1 MPTEGGPQNKNIMK
15 QELNRRLSSLD
26 SAFLY
31 LEKKEC
37 PMHIG
42 STSIFEGK
50 LNYGDLVKHI
60 EARLFLL
67 PRYLQKI
74 VPDPFNLA
82 HPTWENAAD
91 FDIKNHIFKVK
102 QKKALTEKDL
112 VKLAGELMTE
122 VMDRNKPLWEIHV
135 VERVEGSRSAMIAK
149 VHHCMVDGISG
160 VDLIKII
167 FDITPDSAP
176 PPKPETPPEDAP
188 PKDTAQVFFDS
199 LFGAMQETS
208 ARLMEMQGGLMYMAS
223 NLMNPQ
229 NLEALPHLSEV
240 LPAVSTPPPQLPF
253 NGVCS
258 GVRELAWSEFSFSE
272 ARVVRNV
279 LGGTVNDVVLTVLSE
294 SVARYVKYHGQKIRD
309 KIVRFMVPVSLRQ
322 KEQRGALGN
331 IISILPVEI
340 PLDMADLPTRFKFV
354 HERTNVMKTARLA
367 EGLLTLGSLYMLL
380 PAPMQSLIGALAEL
394 PFSPFNMVATNVPGP
409 QVPIYL
415 AGRKMLVQYPY
426 VPVGY
431 GLGLGCAILSYNQT
445 LYFGLS
451 SDAQAMGDVE
461 KFKEILDRVF
471 EDLRAVVEKLES
483 QAAKA

>member
-1 MPTEGGPQNKNIMK
+1 MK

-31 LEKKEC
+31 LERKEC

-50 LNYGDLVKHI
+50 LKYGDLVKHI
-60 EARLFLL
+60 EDRLFLL
-67 PRYLQKI
+67 PRYLQKV

-91 FDIKNHIFKVK
+91 FDIKKHIFKVK
-102 QKKALTEKDL
+102 QKKALTDKEL
-112 VKLAGELMTE
+112 VKVAGEVMTE
-122 VMDRNKPLWEIHV
+122 VMDRSKPLWEIHV
-135 VERVEGSRSAMIAK
+135 VENVEGNRSAMISK

-176 PPKPETPPEDAP
+176 PPKPEIPKEDKTQ
-188 PKDTAQVFFDS
+188 KDIAQMFFDS
-199 LFGAMQETS
+199 VFGAMQETS
-208 ARLMEMQGGLMYMAS
+208 SRLMEMQGGLMYMAS

-240 LPAVSTPPPQLPF
+240 LPAVATPPPVLPF
-253 NGVCS
+253 NGPCS
-258 GVRELAWSEFSFSE
+258 GERRLAWSEFSFAE
-272 ARVVRNV
+272 ARIVRNV

-294 SVARYVKYHGQKIRD
+294 SVARYVKFHGQSTKD

-340 PLDMADLPTRFKFV
+340 PLDITDLPSRFKFV

-367 EGLLTLGSLYMLL
+367 EGLLTLGSLYMLM
-380 PAPMQSLIGALAEL
+380 PAPMQSLVGALAEL
-394 PFSPFNMVATNVPGP
+394 PFPPFNMVATNVPGP

-431 GLGLGCAILSYNQT
+431 RLGLGCAILSYNQT

-461 KFKEILDRVF
+461 KFKEILDEVF
-471 EDLRAVVEKLES
+471 EDLKATVATMES
-483 QAAKA
+483 QSASA